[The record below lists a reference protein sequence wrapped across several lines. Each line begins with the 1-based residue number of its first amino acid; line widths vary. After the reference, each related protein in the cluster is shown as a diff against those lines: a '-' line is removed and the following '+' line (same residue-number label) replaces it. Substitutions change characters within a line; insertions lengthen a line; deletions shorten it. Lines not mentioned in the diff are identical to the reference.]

1 MKLDPSSNSR
11 ENGKFESP
19 GVYCNLMSTASSAL
33 AGKTSSRI
41 GFWESTVGKKAV
53 MAVTGAILFLFVV
66 AHMIGNLQVYLGQEK
81 LDNYAHLLKSIKSL
95 LWGERVTLLLS
106 VILHITAATQLG
118 LRNRRARPRA
128 YVKWASAGSTYAS
141 RTMYWSGPILLAF
154 IIYHILHFT
163 TGQALGPQFRE
174 GEVYHN
180 MIVGFSFVPASIAYI
195 IAMLMLGM
203 HLCHGVWSMFQSM
216 GVSHPRYTPL
226 LRKFAVAAAALVI
239 GNISIPVSVMLGI
252 LK

>member
-1 MKLDPSSNSR
+1 
-11 ENGKFESP
+11 
-19 GVYCNLMSTASSAL
+19 MSTASAAL
-33 AGKTSSRI
+33 TGKTSSHI

-66 AHMIGNLQVYLGQEK
+66 GHMIGNLQIYLGAEK
-81 LDNYAHLLKSIKSL
+81 LDHYAQTLRSIPSL
-95 LWGERVTLLLS
+95 LWGVRLVLLVS
-106 VILHITAATQLG
+106 VILHIIAATQLG
-118 LRNRRARPRA
+118 LRARRARPRA
-128 YVKWASAGSTYAS
+128 YVKWTSAGTTYAS

-163 TGQALGPQFRE
+163 TGQALGPEFRE

-180 MIVGFSFVPASIAYI
+180 VIVGFSFVPASIVYI
-195 IAMLMLGM
+195 IAMLMLGS
-203 HLCHGVWSMFQSM
+203 HLYHGVWSMFQSV
-216 GVSHPRYTPL
+216 GISHPRYTPL
-226 LRKFAVAAAALVI
+226 LKKLAAIAAAALVI